1 MEKTIEK
8 ARELAIDVD
17 EKFKSLTELKL
28 SDAIRLGSTN
38 SEQAVGW
45 GRGEDQ
51 CALHAGVQ
59 AAIALGFIEV

>member
-8 ARELAIDVD
+8 AHELQEVID
-17 EKFKSLTELKL
+17 ERFKAMTQLKL
-28 SDAIRLGSTN
+28 SDAIRLGSQN
-38 SEQAVGW
+38 STQAQGW
-45 GRGEDQ
+45 GDGETQ